1 MENER
6 RNILILIM
14 LDHLFYLYIFKI
26 LIYHSRFIIIFIST
40 LILKLLTLL
49 DDFHLSSISLW
60 SISSVRIR
68 IGIIV
73 CSFNIIFN
81 IHWLLLIFIFIY
93 LLPFSRFLYSVI
105 TVSIISFFRLLLIQF
120 LYISSFYLLGIKN
133 LLS

>member
-14 LDHLFYLYIFKI
+14 LYHLFYLYIFKI